1 MADSTNYSQYI
12 LPVGLVAIAYA
23 AASKFGLVP
32 SAESKKQESDAQQLD
47 SFDAFS
53 RNYTKDYIKQKQSRK
68 GQQFNVQLLTTPKA
82 EAIAVQL
89 KKSKGIFN
97 DDETAV
103 YSAMKFVKTKSQLSQ
118 VATVFNKLTS
128 QDLTAYLQSFMSEK
142 ELARIYEIVKNL
154 PAGIT
159 AKN

>member
-1 MADSTNYSQYI
+1 MADNNYSQYI

-23 AASKFGLVP
+23 AASKFGLIP
-32 SAESKKQESDAQQLD
+32 SAESKKQEADALQLD

-53 RNYTKDYIKQKQSRK
+53 RNYVKDYVKKNKVRTGQKFS
-68 GQQFNVQLLTTPKA
+68 VQLLTTPKA
-82 EAIAVQL
+82 DAIALQL

-103 YSAMKFVKTKSQLSQ
+103 YSAMKFVKSKSQLSQ

-128 QDLTAYLQSFMSEK
+128 QDLTAYLQSFMNEK
-142 ELARIYEIVKNL
+142 ELSRIYEIVKSL
-154 PAGIT
+154 PSGIT
-159 AKN
+159 PIN